1 MKYILPEMDLFP
13 LESTGT
19 DAIPR
24 LNELIQ
30 LLADYFSKGD
40 PGEFEDPDYVFD
52 MFYELSVWNFAV
64 ARFTVIA
71 TNLAQPLP
79 AKRLAVGR
87 RYVSAFARFL
97 QAIHADDLMPHV
109 HINLWRGRDK
119 FLAAWPF
126 DSSSIDGVSD
136 LTSFAPCERD
146 SRRDSRLYRTGRS
159 LLNSENLFKAVVQM
173 RIIETYIRRCRMRLS
188 LETRWDIL
196 PAFLPDTAPGLWWAD
211 SSDDLVIEIDPMV
224 EISDPNLFE
233 LATADFGGHHGRL
246 DYDYR
251 NMDVIYSD
259 TIVEGQGATKQFVY
273 RALTNALNPDRP
285 SNELFMYTDDRKVR
299 IRPTSIDS
307 EEKKLHLRN
316 VGRLIGLAIEL
327 EVGFYA
333 PFAKG
338 CLHILTSN
346 YPHTPRKSDV
356 ISWMEDQ
363 DPMTFKSVD
372 NLRKNPSIVSDAEL
386 TMISNPELTVDSS
399 NIGQFFLEKA
409 AFETIT
415 VNREAMGWITRGI
428 YDIMPYG
435 QLSWI
440 SAEELYKLFTAHA
453 KPTTTRELN
462 RAFSVVD
469 DSPTEESI
477 NTTEWFFE
485 LISELSPAQ
494 RSKLVEFVT
503 GSRAA
508 PLGGFAEGALSLWLN
523 HHAGSRDS
531 LPTARLCFLQLQ
543 LPLYSSKQVMK
554 RQLVTAI
561 ENGVTLELH

>member
-1 MKYILPEMDLFP
+1 MDLFP

-19 DAIPR
+19 DAISDLDER
-24 LNELIQ
+24 IQ
-30 LLADYFSKGD
+30 LLADFFSKGD
-40 PGEFEDPDYVFD
+40 PGEFGDPDHVFD

-71 TNLAQPLP
+71 TNLAQPLQ

-97 QAIHADDLMPHV
+97 RAINAEDLMPHV

-119 FLAAWPF
+119 FLSAWPV
-126 DSSSIDGVSD
+126 DSSSIDGLSD
-136 LTSFAPCERD
+136 LTSFAPCERG

-159 LLNSENLFKAVVQM
+159 LLNSENVFKAVVQM

-211 SSDDLVIEIDPMV
+211 SSDDLVIEINPIDEV
-224 EISDPNLFE
+224 SDPNLFE
-233 LATADFGGHHGRL
+233 LATEDFGGHQGRL
-246 DYDYR
+246 NYDYR
-251 NMDVIYSD
+251 NMDVIYTN

-285 SNELFMYTDDRKVR
+285 GNKLFMYTDDRKLR
-299 IRPTSIDS
+299 IRPTSVDS
-307 EEKKLHLRN
+307 EEKKLYLRN

-346 YPHTPRKSDV
+346 YPHTPHKKEALA
-356 ISWMEDQ
+356 WLEDQ
-363 DPMTFKSVD
+363 DPMTFKSVE
-372 NLRKNPSIVSDAEL
+372 NLRKNPSIVADAEL
-386 TMISNPELTVDSS
+386 TMISNPEITVDSS
-399 NIGQFFLEKA
+399 NIGQFIVEKA

-440 SAEELYKLFTAHA
+440 SAEELWNLFTAQA
-453 KPTTTRELN
+453 KPITARELKH
-462 RAFSVVD
+462 AFSITD
-469 DSPTEESI
+469 EAPTKESI
-477 NTTEWFFE
+477 KTTEWFME
-485 LISELSPAQ
+485 LVSELSSAQ
-494 RSKLVEFVT
+494 LSKLVEFVT

-508 PLGGFAEGALSLWLN
+508 PLGGFTEGSLSLWLN
-523 HHAGSRDS
+523 HYSGSKDS

-554 RQLVTAI
+554 RQVVTAI
-561 ENGVTLELH
+561 ENGITLELH